1 LKLLDA
7 GLEQLRAKL
16 ISAAKDRAIKAIT
29 KSAPWFILTPGVGT
43 LTNMLIDW
51 VLDKVYD
58 EAEVLAYW
66 QLVDL
71 VKNSQNR
78 TAHEKAEAFYKNPT
92 SETKQALIDAAR
104 DLVRLRLTKP

>member
-1 LKLLDA
+1 MDLTKMGMD
-7 GLEQLRAKL
+7 ELRARL
-16 ISAAKDRAIKAIT
+16 IKAAKDRVVKAVM
-29 KSAPWFILTPGVGT
+29 KNAPWFLITPGVGT

-58 EAEVLAYW
+58 KAEVLAYW